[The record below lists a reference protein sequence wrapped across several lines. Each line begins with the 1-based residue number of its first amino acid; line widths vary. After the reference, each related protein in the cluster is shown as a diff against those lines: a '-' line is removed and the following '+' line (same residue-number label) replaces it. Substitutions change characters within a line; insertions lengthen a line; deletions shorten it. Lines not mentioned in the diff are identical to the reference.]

1 MEMQELKWL
10 EIVLLYIVIL
20 IKHNE
25 SALIFNGMKTKLKN
39 SSQELE
45 APEGNF

>member
-10 EIVLLYIVIL
+10 ETVVLYVVIL

-25 SALIFNGMKTKLKN
+25 SALIFNGMKTQN
-39 SSQELE
+39 
-45 APEGNF
+45 